1 MNVAKV
7 LEVGLISDTH
17 GKMRPEAL
25 LALAGCEVIFHAG
38 DVCGGNVLEDLGAL
52 APCHA
57 VAGNCDSDP
66 SLPDTVLQELAGVR
80 ILVHHGHQPV
90 DAAACR
96 ADVVVTGHTHAPKV
110 ERVGSV
116 LFVNPGSAGPRRFN
130 LPVTVARLSLRDGRA
145 EARIIELPV
154 A

>member
-1 MNVAKV
+1 VNVAKV

-25 LALAGCEVIFHAG
+25 LALAGCDVILHAG
-38 DVCGGNVLEDLGAL
+38 DVCGDNVLDDLGAL

-66 SLPDTVLQELAGVR
+66 ALPDTVLQELAGVR
-80 ILVHHGHQPV
+80 ILVHHGHRAV
-90 DAAACR
+90 DVASFR
-96 ADVVVTGHTHAPKV
+96 ADVVVTGHTHVPKV

-130 LPVTVARLSLRDGRA
+130 LPVTVARLSLRDGRP